1 MENATMESAYVTSKG
16 QLVVPA
22 RLRRKYG
29 IKPGTK
35 ICFIERDGEIV
46 FQPVTR
52 EYIYSVCGMFK
63 SDTSITGELLRD
75 RALDK
80 RREERKLAKLGAR

>member
-1 MENATMESAYVTSKG
+1 MDTAYVTSKG

-35 ICFIERDGEIV
+35 ICFIERDSEILL
-46 FQPVTR
+46 QPVTR
-52 EYIYSVCGMFK
+52 EYIRSVCGMLK
-63 SDTSITGELLRD
+63 TKTSATEELLRE
-75 RALDK
+75 RAKDK
-80 RREERKLAKLGAR
+80 EREETKLEKLGAR

>member
-1 MENATMESAYVTSKG
+1 MDTAYVTSKG

-22 RLRRKYG
+22 RVRRKYG

-35 ICFIERDGEIV
+35 ICFIERDGEIL

-52 EYIYSVCGMFK
+52 EYIRSVCGMLK
-63 SDTSITGELLRD
+63 SETSATEELLKE
-75 RALDK
+75 RAKDK
-80 RREERKLAKLGAR
+80 GREEAKLEKLGAR

>member
-1 MENATMESAYVTSKG
+1 METAYVTSKG

-35 ICFIERDGEIV
+35 ICFIERDSEIL

-52 EYIYSVCGMFK
+52 EYIRSVCGMLK
-63 SDTSITGELLRD
+63 SETSATEELLKERGREKE
-75 RALDK
+75 RA
-80 RREERKLAKLGAR
+80 EAKLEKLGAR